1 MASTPKRRA
10 KRQSK
15 STATMMPT
23 KTKTSSRTKKISCKI
38 RRKTATM
45 WTWWTLLTMR
55 KRRTN
60 MSRIE
65 VGTMTQ
71 LMAVKTHWLQRSTL
85 MVILFSW
92 LPANSRKRSLISLT
106 TGPRRRSLLVATPI
120 WRMRTMMRRTRRTRI
135 SSRTLKS

>member
-65 VGTMTQ
+65 VGTMMQ